1 MELPNFNI
9 QNTVK
14 ENNNNILK
22 KDINTIALLS
32 SLKNTQNAMT
42 LINNLSKSLSVITEK
57 YIDSLAISSESNEAM
72 ENISD
77 LVNDSYS
84 DDLELKTLIEK
95 AMTNTS
101 SSQHIKYIKS
111 LQDLSALS
119 YLVSSGIKDYDGDVD
134 IYYAFNEKLNSL
146 GLM

>member
-1 MELPNFNI
+1 
-9 QNTVK
+9 
-14 ENNNNILK
+14 
-22 KDINTIALLS
+22 
-32 SLKNTQNAMT
+32 
-42 LINNLSKSLSVITEK
+42 
-57 YIDSLAISSESNEAM
+57 M